1 MMQLQPTLPTILLA
15 AATGARTMTGLA
27 ATARSV
33 AAREPDAAQ
42 LQPARF
48 VSSRSVAGAT
58 AALGMIEL
66 LADKLP
72 GIPNRTDALPL
83 LGRAAAGA
91 LIGAS
96 IAASG
101 QRDRAAGAAVGAVV
115 ALLSAHLSFRARR
128 ALADHLAPTTAAV
141 VEDVV
146 VCSVAA
152 AGVAM
157 MNRRAATWRRLAPY
171 DSQAEGWPAPTL
183 LP

>member
-33 AAREPDAAQ
+33 GARGPNAEE

-48 VSSRSVAGAT
+48 VASRSVAGAT
-58 AALGMIEL
+58 AALAVMEL

-91 LIGAS
+91 LIGAA
-96 IAASG
+96 IAVST

-115 ALLSAHLSFRARR
+115 ALLAAHVSFRARR
-128 ALADHLAPTTAAV
+128 ALADRLGPTAAAV

-146 VCSVAA
+146 ACSLAAVGVAA
-152 AGVAM
+152 
-157 MNRRAATWRRLAPY
+157 MNRRAATRT
-171 DSQAEGWPAPTL
+171 DSE
-183 LP
+183 